1 MKFKKGVKINN
12 IKPEMVTALIVI
24 ERIYLKHSVELVVTA
39 CTDGKHSRGSL
50 HYVGYAIDIRTRNFL
65 SDDIIDQVANE
76 IREALTDEFDVVVES
91 THIHVEFQPKG

>member
-24 ERIYLKHSVELVVTA
+24 EAIYLKYGVELVVTA
-39 CTDGKHSRGSL
+39 CTDGKHSKGSL
-50 HYVGYAIDIRTRNFL
+50 HYVGYAIDTRTRNFL
-65 SDDIIDQVANE
+65 TDDIINQVADD

-91 THIHVEFQPKG
+91 DHLHIEFQPKG